1 MHVSSLYSF
10 VLFGLLFVIPAK
22 SGESGA
28 GKTENTKKVIQY
40 LAVVAGGVKPHNRG
54 TLKRRA
60 SQTLVNKTGLQDKQV
75 NFLWQY
81 LHYCLYY

>member
-1 MHVSSLYSF
+1 VFCLFYQSLF
-10 VLFGLLFVIPAK
+10 PAK

-40 LAVVAGGVKPHNRG
+40 LAAVAGGTKSHNRG
-54 TLKRRA
+54 SLKRRA

-75 NFLWQY
+75 KFI
-81 LHYCLYY
+81 